1 MMAVLSL
8 TLSPYLNCPGPRF
21 DRSCSAESV
30 TNLSG
35 CSFYPGA
42 RSEFRVFLPMT
53 ALGRQLFVKA
63 TKLYDLGVMS
73 LSFGLAAILVAHQTA
88 TVSFADF
95 FAMRV
100 KVRNFVL
107 YAGFLLVWSIIFRL
121 FGLYG
126 SKRLSEQRNEVLDI
140 VKGTTLGVGSVCI
153 AAFVFRL
160 EMVTPLFVLA
170 LWFISSAT
178 LVSSRLVARYLL
190 SQFRVRGRNLREM
203 VIVGTNPRAVLFARK
218 IEAKPALGYRV
229 LGFVD
234 QEWEGMEGFRKLGH
248 PLASD
253 FERFPFFLKKQV
265 VDEVVLAL
273 PMKSLYLQA
282 SRIVALCEEQGI
294 IVRLLPNFFN
304 LILAR
309 SKAEEFEDTSVIT
322 LCLNPAET
330 WQYLTKRILDFSLS
344 VISIIILA
352 PLFLFT
358 ALLIKLTSPGPVFF
372 IQERVGLNNRRFR
385 LYKFRTM
392 VADAEQRQVEIEH
405 LNEVGGPVFKIS
417 NDPRITRVVGKL
429 LRKTSIDE
437 LPQLFNVLKGDMS
450 LVGPRPLSVRDY
462 NNFDQDWRRRR
473 FSVRPGITCLWQV
486 NGRSSIPFEKWMEL
500 DMEYIDHWSL
510 GLDFKIL
517 AKTIPAVL
525 KGAGAA

>member
-1 MMAVLSL
+1 
-8 TLSPYLNCPGPRF
+8 
-21 DRSCSAESV
+21 
-30 TNLSG
+30 
-35 CSFYPGA
+35 
-42 RSEFRVFLPMT
+42 MT
-53 ALGRQLFVKA
+53 ALGRQLLGKA
-63 TKLYDLGVMS
+63 AKLYDLAVMS
-73 LSFGLAAILVAHQTA
+73 LAFGLAAVLVAQQTGA
-88 TVSFADF
+88 VSFADF

-107 YAGFLLVWSIIFRL
+107 FAGFLIVWHIIFRL

-126 SKRLSEQRNEVLDI
+126 SKRLSEQRDEVLDI
-140 VKGTTLGVGSVCI
+140 VKATSLGVGFICI
-153 AAFVFRL
+153 AAFLFGL

-190 SQFRVRGRNLREM
+190 SQVRVRGRNLREM

-218 IEAKPALGYRV
+218 IQAKPALGYRV

-234 QEWEGMEGFRKLGH
+234 QEWEGIVGFRKLGH

-253 FERFPFFLKKQV
+253 FERFPFFLQKQV

-282 SRIVALCEEQGI
+282 SRIAALCEEQGI
-294 IVRLLPNFFN
+294 IVRLLPDFFN
-304 LILAR
+304 LTLAR

-322 LCLNPAET
+322 LCVNPAET

-344 VISIIILA
+344 LVSIIILA
-352 PLFLFT
+352 PLFFFT

-405 LNEVGGPVFKIS
+405 LNEMSGPVFKIRD
-417 NDPRITRVVGKL
+417 DPRITRVGTL

-437 LPQLFNVLKGDMS
+437 LPQLINVLKGDMS

-473 FSVRPGITCLWQV
+473 FSVHPGITCLWQV